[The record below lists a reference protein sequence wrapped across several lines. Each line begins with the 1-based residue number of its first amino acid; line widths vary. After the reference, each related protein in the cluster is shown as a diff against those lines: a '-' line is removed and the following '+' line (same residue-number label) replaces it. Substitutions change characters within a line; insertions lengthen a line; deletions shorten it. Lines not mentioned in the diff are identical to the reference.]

1 MTTTSINL
9 ELQTEYEQHI
19 ICMLIGGNNQ
29 KKKSHIM
36 QHICMNMFTHK
47 LYREFYKVISEIY
60 KSGNEINVANV
71 CEAISVEYQQKLSI
85 ELDKEYI
92 TNANCDFY
100 IGKLLDA
107 YIKRLVID
115 CKNLEDYKKIEQ
127 IKSKYSLKINVQHI
141 SSGADLI
148 IPDYYEKW
156 ETSIK
161 TYYPSIDKKIGSLQG
176 GDFLILAGAPGM
188 GKTCMMLNLLMNMAK
203 KGKKILLFSLEMSLT
218 QLQNRIISASTG
230 IDADKIRNFTMTDD
244 EVHKYSE
251 YAESEEFKNLKI
263 KVSTDFNITI
273 DKVKTSV
280 LQSDAD
286 IVFIDYLGLI
296 SGDIS
301 RGSYEKVSEISRQLK
316 LLALDTNKPFIV
328 LHQLSR
334 AAAERR
340 DKRPQ
345 ISDLRDS
352 GKIEQD
358 ADFICFVYRPA
369 YYGETAMNKQELEF
383 LIAKSRHSAGKAVV
397 RMIYN
402 GNKQKITDPWAV
414 KDEGGK
420 QCSFTY

>member
-9 ELQTEYEQHI
+9 ELQHEYEREI
-19 ICMLIGGNNQ
+19 ICMLIGGNNH

-36 QHICMNMFTHK
+36 QHTCKEMFTHK
-47 LYREFYKVISEIY
+47 LFRDFYDVILKIY
-60 KSGNEINVANV
+60 NSGNEINVANV
-71 CEAISVEYQQKLSI
+71 CEAISVENQQKLSI

-107 YIKRLVID
+107 YIKRLVIE

-127 IKSKYSLKINVQHI
+127 IKNKYSLKVNVQHV
-141 SSGADLI
+141 SFGADLI
-148 IPDYYEKW
+148 IPDYYVKW
-156 ETSIK
+156 ETAIK
-161 TYYPSIDKKIGSLQG
+161 TYYPSIDNKIGSLQG

-188 GKTCMMLNLLMNMAK
+188 GKTCMMLNLLTNMAVN
-203 KGKKILLFSLEMSLT
+203 GKKVLLFSLEMSLA
-218 QLQNRIISASTG
+218 QLQNRIISARTG
-230 IDADKIRNFTMTDD
+230 INSDKIRNFTMTDD
-244 EVHKYSE
+244 EVHRYSD
-251 YAESEEFKNLKI
+251 YAESREFKSLKI
-263 KVSTDFNITI
+263 EVSTDFNITV
-273 DKVKTSV
+273 DKIKTCV

-334 AAAERR
+334 AAAERK

-397 RMIYN
+397 RMIYD
-402 GNKQKITDPWAV
+402 GNKQKITDPWSV
-414 KDEGGK
+414 KEERGR
-420 QCSFTY
+420 QCSLKY